1 MAEMKPKKN
10 QHFVPKFYLREWC
23 KPGTDQ
29 VFVYDNTTKI
39 SWPCNIDKIAAENY
53 FYDFDLKEFFSEETV
68 NALCSSGIA
77 PNGRLQIIENMF
89 SENLEGPFATHFAE
103 IIEKARES
111 TPWIR
116 RECYFVSSEIKEAL
130 SVYLA
135 FQFFRTKAIRSFI
148 KESGDRIAQFARRLG
163 APEEKI
169 EEITLSKERA
179 KRIHNR
185 MLLDKEQI
193 MKSAYLFYRLTWILG
208 VNKTNGLFYT
218 SDNPIALRGHEKTDH
233 LHGVGLSTP
242 GVEIAYPLSPDLILV
257 MVDGEYHK
265 HVQPKDRRYFEI
277 SRLEN
282 IMYYNSLTTFN
293 AQRFVISMDDSF
305 CDKI

>member
-1 MAEMKPKKN
+1 M
-10 QHFVPKFYLREWC
+10 
-23 KPGTDQ
+23 
-29 VFVYDNTTKI
+29 
-39 SWPCNIDKIAAENY
+39 
-53 FYDFDLKEFFSEETV
+53 
-68 NALCSSGIA
+68 
-77 PNGRLQIIENMF
+77 
-89 SENLEGPFATHFAE
+89 
-103 IIEKARES
+103 
-111 TPWIR
+111 
-116 RECYFVSSEIKEAL
+116 
-130 SVYLA
+130 
-135 FQFFRTKAIRSFI
+135 
-148 KESGDRIAQFARRLG
+148 
-163 APEEKI
+163 
-169 EEITLSKERA
+169 
-179 KRIHNR
+179 
-185 MLLDKEQI
+185 
-193 MKSAYLFYRLTWILG
+193 
-208 VNKTNGLFYT
+208 NKTNGLFYT

>member
-1 MAEMKPKKN
+1 M
-10 QHFVPKFYLREWC
+10 
-23 KPGTDQ
+23 
-29 VFVYDNTTKI
+29 YDNTTKI

-89 SENLEGPFATHFAE
+89 SENLEGPFASHFAE

-116 RECYFVSSEIKEAL
+116 RECYFVSSEMKEAL

-163 APEEKI
+163 APEEK
-169 EEITLSKERA
+169 
-179 KRIHNR
+179 
-185 MLLDKEQI
+185 D
-193 MKSAYLFYRLTWILG
+193 
-208 VNKTNGLFYT
+208 
-218 SDNPIALRGHEKTDH
+218 
-233 LHGVGLSTP
+233 
-242 GVEIAYPLSPDLILV
+242 
-257 MVDGEYHK
+257 
-265 HVQPKDRRYFEI
+265 
-277 SRLEN
+277 
-282 IMYYNSLTTFN
+282 
-293 AQRFVISMDDSF
+293 
-305 CDKI
+305 